1 MTGDLLINDVDAYDN
16 MGINMGDGF
25 LDAILAPPPMKDC
38 VENFSRKKD
47 GKTIDNSDPKMD
59 VKTLSLTFVIEG
71 ATKSEYL
78 LHLKSFYSIL
88 GGSKFYL
95 KIPPLGN
102 EVYKLR
108 YTKSSTYN
116 GNVNRTSSKVTLNF
130 EEPNPN
136 DRM

>member
-1 MTGDLLINDVDAYDN
+1 MTGDLLINGVDAYDN

-38 VENFSRKKD
+38 VENSSRIKD
-47 GKTIDNSDPKMD
+47 GKTIDNSNPKLD
-59 VKTLSLTFVIEG
+59 TRTLSLTFVIEG
-71 ATKSEYL
+71 ATQLLYL
-78 LHLKSFYSIL
+78 SHLKAFYSL
-88 GGSKFYL
+88 LQGSKFYL

-108 YTKSSTYN
+108 YTKPSTYN
-116 GNVNRTSSKVTLNF
+116 GNLNRTSSKVTLNF

-136 DRM
+136 DRA